1 MLLCVPAV
9 PVLWYDDDRWFS
21 KIIIKDDDDEDKR
34 GPSLYMSTH
43 CHSNR
48 RHNQK
53 ICHFGVVRLFTTVA
67 AAAVTTWWRTYA
79 RRWYEGGRL
88 GGCRQHLHKTFSIL
102 IECSQLSS
110 LFLSSLPS
118 CCYKKNTKPSQKK
131 GSLFFVFFLG
141 KASKAVQTPS
151 LLQQSTRAP
160 PCTKFSLACVVVLI
174 FFFFCETHQQQ
185 QPHTQKKK
193 PSTCCWQSKD
203 EWSTHCCWWPWCFWP
218 CPPCRFSR

>member
-1 MLLCVPAV
+1 
-9 PVLWYDDDRWFS
+9 
-21 KIIIKDDDDEDKR
+21 
-34 GPSLYMSTH
+34 MSTH

-79 RRWYEGGRL
+79 RRWYKGGRL

-131 GSLFFVFFLG
+131 G
-141 KASKAVQTPS
+141 
-151 LLQQSTRAP
+151 
-160 PCTKFSLACVVVLI
+160 I
-174 FFFFCETHQQQ
+174 FFFFLSFFLGRRRKLYRRLRCYSRAHGLHLVQSFLSRASSCSFFFSSAKRTSNNNHTH
-185 QPHTQKKK
+185 KKK